1 LIGRGYGD
9 IDSGTPVGRDSPVM
23 NCAQFVNAVYPDLR
37 SGAPALTAMSAKG
50 AQPGPGDVIC
60 SGSPPPYGH
69 VGIMTDQGTVIHST
83 PGQGVHESA
92 LGEFTAYSPI
102 DGVIPR

>member
-1 LIGRGYGD
+1 MGKFGLKFGPEFKGCRQLAD
-9 IDSGTPVGRDSPVM
+9 RSSRAWTARAPPV
-23 NCAQFVNAVYPDLR
+23 
-37 SGAPALTAMSAKG
+37 
-50 AQPGPGDVIC
+50 PGDVIC

-92 LGEFTAYSPI
+92 LGELTAYSPI